1 MGELKRFG
9 VSLDSDL
16 LKQFDVLIQ
25 KKGYSNRSEAIRDLI
40 RNDIVEEKWEDD
52 TEEAIGAI
60 TLIYDHHQ
68 YDLNNKLISKQHDSS
83 ADIKATL
90 HIHLDHHYCMEV
102 IVVGGEIKTIKKIAD
117 ELIGLRGV
125 KHGKLSAT
133 GWKDLT

>member
-90 HIHLDHHYCMEV
+90 HVHLDHNNCMEV

-117 ELIGLRGV
+117 EIIGLRGV

>member
-25 KKGYSNRSEAIRDLI
+25 KKGYNNRSEAIRDLI

-90 HIHLDHHYCMEV
+90 HVHLDHHYCMEV

-117 ELIGLRGV
+117 EIIGLKGV

>member
-16 LKQFDVLIQ
+16 LEQFDALIQ
-25 KKGYSNRSEAIRDLI
+25 NKGYNNRSEAIRDLI
-40 RNDIVEEKWEDD
+40 RNDIVEEKWHDD
-52 TEEAIGAI
+52 KEEAIGAI

-68 YDLNNKLISKQHDSS
+68 YDLNNKLISKQHNSP

-90 HIHLDHHYCMEV
+90 HVHLDHHNCMEV
-102 IVVGGEIKTIKKIAD
+102 IIVGGNIKDIKNIAN

-133 GWKDLT
+133 GWKDLS